1 MKCMLMIV
9 SHCPLVI
16 VNHLCS
22 LDGQNSITMTRLF
35 LDLFQQKRQDDKI
48 QGTFRQPTCIFK
60 I

>member
-1 MKCMLMIV
+1 MIV